1 MTGFEL
7 LGTKCIKKSKIIY
20 LTFLTLMITILISCG
35 GGSSD
40 DKKTESEDPTP
51 TTTSEIDEDLMAYGV
66 PAVDANDNTYMLF
79 KEDLMMS
86 GPTNAVSFNNDGSL
100 NWNVEIDDYLQDIVI
115 CNDLIILSGL
125 NKVYA
130 VNNSDGSTEWSYEI
144 TDESGLANTKGVHKP
159 CIDSD
164 GNIVIA
170 VDSYLLDIST
180 AKAACL
186 ISIKPDGTLNNKTEF
201 STGDDYYDRFIK
213 MSPVMATD
221 SGIFFS
227 VFKSTDTG
235 DSVSLYRYDNN
246 LNALNNRL
254 YTGDVASESS
264 FLAVT
269 DTYVL
274 FGLQDNNTYKSNII
288 SMNNIFGS
296 DNWTIFLDDYVINSP
311 VIDKDN
317 NIYIGC
323 EDGYIYKLNS
333 TDGSE
338 IWSSNIGEIFI
349 QGELIIGKNQKIYKS
364 GQLPTEIN
372 MTSGTESSSLS
383 DKVAGSDG
391 AMLSDGTL
399 VYGSD
404 NKLIR
409 VSTSSGGIC
418 LDAKWAKY
426 GKDAANSSFY

>member
-1 MTGFEL
+1 
-7 LGTKCIKKSKIIY
+7 
-20 LTFLTLMITILISCG
+20 MITIIISCG

-51 TTTSEIDEDLMAYGV
+51 TSTSEIDENLMAYGV
-66 PAVDANDNTYMLF
+66 PAVDASDNTYMLF

-86 GPTNAVSFNNDGSL
+86 GPTSAVSFKNDGSL
-100 NWNVEIDDYLQDIVI
+100 NWNVEIDDYLQNIVI

-130 VNNSDGSTEWSYEI
+130 VSKSDGSTKWSYKLTE
-144 TDESGLANTKGVHKP
+144 ESGLANTKGVHKP
-159 CIDSD
+159 CIDSN

-180 AKAACL
+180 AKVACL
-186 ISIKPDGTLNNKTEF
+186 ISIKPDGTLNSKTEF
-201 STGDDYYDRFIK
+201 PTGDDYDDRFTK
-213 MSPVMATD
+213 MSPPMATD

-227 VFKSTDTG
+227 VFKTIDTG
-235 DSVSLYRYDNN
+235 DSISLYRYDNN
-246 LNALNNRL
+246 LNALNNRP

-274 FGLQDNNTYKSNII
+274 FGLRDNNTYKTNVI
-288 SMNNIFGS
+288 SMNNTFGS
-296 DNWTIFLDDYVINSP
+296 DNWTEILDDYVTNSA
-311 VIDKDN
+311 VIDKNN
-317 NIYIGC
+317 NIVISC

-333 TDGSE
+333 TDGSKT
-338 IWSSNIGEIFI
+338 WSSNIGKIFVR
-349 QGELIIGKNQKIYKS
+349 GELIIGKNQKIYKS
-364 GQLPTEIN
+364 GQLPTEV
-372 MTSGTESSSLS
+372 SLS
-383 DKVAGSDG
+383 SGSESDPISDAMASSEG

-409 VSTSSGGIC
+409 VNTSSGGIC
-418 LDAKWAKY
+418 PDAKWAKY
-426 GKDAANSSFY
+426 GKDAANSSLY